1 MGEGGRRYK
10 RRKIWINAGFQARYT
25 AMIVAVAVA
34 ILSVLGYLYV
44 RTLDEQTRLLGTIQI
59 GEEAA
64 GGAGIAGEDFDREL
78 RDKTRET
85 EDRPRVVGL
94 FGVAALLVVALAY
107 VGIRMTFRAAG
118 PVFAVSRMLRAMA
131 MGQFGAIRPLR
142 QGDEFRFLG
151 EDVAAL
157 RDSLRR
163 EAHGDLAL
171 LERAIETLSSLPP
184 PEGAADRALVSE
196 LVEEL
201 REAAGGKEER
211 FGRPDG
217 RPTAGKGDAG

>member
-1 MGEGGRRYK
+1 MGEGGRGYK

-34 ILSVLGYLYV
+34 ILVVLGSLYV
-44 RTLDEQTRLLGTIQI
+44 QTLEEQTRLMGTIRI
-59 GEEAA
+59 GQEAP
-64 GGAGIAGEDFDREL
+64 GGAGTADEDFDREL
-78 RDKTRET
+78 QDKTRET
-85 EDRPRVVGL
+85 EDRPRVLGL
-94 FGVAALLVVALAY
+94 VGVAALLVVALAY

-118 PVFAVSRMLRAMA
+118 PVFAVSRMLRNMA

-151 EDVAAL
+151 EDVVAL

-163 EAHGDLAL
+163 EAHGDITL
-171 LERAIETLSSLPP
+171 LERTVETLSSLPP

-196 LVEEL
+196 IVEQL
-201 REAAGGKEER
+201 REAARGKAER
-211 FGRPDG
+211 FGRAAHGPA
-217 RPTAGKGDAG
+217 AGGGDAG